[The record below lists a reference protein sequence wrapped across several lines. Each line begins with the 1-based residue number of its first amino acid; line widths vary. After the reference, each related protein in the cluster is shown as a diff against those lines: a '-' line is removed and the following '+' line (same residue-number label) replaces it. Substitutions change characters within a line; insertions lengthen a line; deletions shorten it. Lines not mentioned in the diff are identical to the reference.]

1 MTRTPHDRFAKQ
13 YLEELLSLLGQ
24 VETSRDV
31 ASETRL
37 IDVNFVPA
45 PGPPPTNPQILGV
58 LGKMAATASLYEPF
72 RNQPTRSE
80 VLDCQAKLNS
90 VINEQKRK
98 ARREK
103 KSFPEA
109 EWPLLWILS
118 PSCSARLINGF
129 GAKEDTTGKWPQ
141 GIYFLPEYLGS
152 ALVAIHKLPVNQDT
166 LWLRVLGKGK
176 TQEQAIQELEA
187 LPMGHPLR
195 QNLAELLTSWHVT
208 IEVKDDVTEED
219 RELLMKLSPVYLRW
233 REDTLEQGRQ
243 EGRQEGIQEGQQD
256 IKRQMI
262 QSFFTVRFGSVDEEL
277 SAIVEPMLELP
288 QDELTSLLLAA
299 SREQLLERFGK

>member
-1 MTRTPHDRFAKQ
+1 M
-13 YLEELLSLLGQ
+13 
-24 VETSRDV
+24 
-31 ASETRL
+31 
-37 IDVNFVPA
+37 
-45 PGPPPTNPQILGV
+45 
-58 LGKMAATASLYEPF
+58 
-72 RNQPTRSE
+72 
-80 VLDCQAKLNS
+80 
-90 VINEQKRK
+90 
-98 ARREK
+98 
-103 KSFPEA
+103 
-109 EWPLLWILS
+109 LWILS

-141 GIYFLPEYLGS
+141 GIYFLAEYLGT
-152 ALVAIHKLPVNQDT
+152 ALVAINKLPVNQDT

-176 TQEQAIQELEA
+176 TQERAILELEA
-187 LPMGHPLR
+187 LPIGHPLR
-195 QNLAELLTSWHVT
+195 ENLAELLTSWHVT

-243 EGRQEGIQEGQQD
+243 EGRQEGIQEGIQEGRQEGQQES
-256 IKRQMI
+256 KRQMI

-277 SAIVEPMLELP
+277 SAIVEAMLELP